1 MRHTPTKGR
10 GDSAAQTL
18 GNTLE
23 HREAL
28 HLIQHAADAFV
39 TWEGC
44 AGHSKAEACWSA
56 FEHATKCLESIG
68 GTMPNRETL
77 RLLGRF
83 NGEGKI

>member
-1 MRHTPTKGR
+1 MRDTHTNGR

-18 GNTLE
+18 ENKYN
-23 HREAL
+23 RRPAL

-39 TWEGC
+39 TWEQC
-44 AGHSKAEACWSA
+44 AGHTKAEICWQA
-56 FEHATKCLESIG
+56 FERATNDLESIG